1 VEYKVYLYSAIVGC
15 TLVVIQVVL
24 QIIGFGG
31 DADIDH
37 ADADLHGGDVD
48 TDGHGNLFFGI
59 LSFKAV
65 CAFAGLFGLTG
76 LTAMQSG
83 LGAATRVGVSF
94 GAGLAGMFLVAWI
107 MRSLSRLQASGTVN
121 LGNAVGRTG
130 TVYLRVPE
138 RGTGQG
144 KVTIEIQGR
153 SMEFA
158 AITDGET
165 LATGTRVTVM
175 SIDGND
181 VLRVANHAGETR

>member
-1 VEYKVYLYSAIVGC
+1 
-15 TLVVIQVVL
+15 
-24 QIIGFGG
+24 
-31 DADIDH
+31 
-37 ADADLHGGDVD
+37 
-48 TDGHGNLFFGI
+48 
-59 LSFKAV
+59 
-65 CAFAGLFGLTG
+65 
-76 LTAMQSG
+76 
-83 LGAATRVGVSF
+83 
-94 GAGLAGMFLVAWI
+94 MFLVAWI